1 MNFIP
6 TSQFDA
12 KLFLLTNKMWL
23 KVNHMLAPFW
33 IVYMSLI
40 FKSTHDVG
48 FNVWPQIQGFIY
60 YEQLCGKRYGCNN
73 KAWFW
78 NPNSF
83 LCSIYPEMNAFTK
96 PTKTFVTLKWP
107 FVVFGARL
115 SPNDILIE
123 HVIFYIHN
131 SWFMYSKWKLFS
143 FWISIIIFSVIIS
156 SFYFLNLVFSFIIHS
171 L

>member
-1 MNFIP
+1 
-6 TSQFDA
+6 
-12 KLFLLTNKMWL
+12 
-23 KVNHMLAPFW
+23 
-33 IVYMSLI
+33 
-40 FKSTHDVG
+40 
-48 FNVWPQIQGFIY
+48 
-60 YEQLCGKRYGCNN
+60 
-73 KAWFW
+73 
-78 NPNSF
+78 
-83 LCSIYPEMNAFTK
+83 MNAFTK